1 MRTVRISD
9 VTGSLSTYARA
20 GLDEP
25 VYVTRR
31 GRPVMAVVPLTK
43 NDDWESVR
51 LSTHPKFL
59 ALVERSRE
67 SLAAGAGVS
76 GDEMRRR
83 LGLRPRKR
91 R

>member
-1 MRTVRISD
+1 MSEI
-9 VTGSLSTYARA
+9 TGSLSAYARR

-31 GRPVMAVVPLTK
+31 GRPVMAVVPLTE

-59 ALVERSRE
+59 AIIERSRA
-67 SLAAGAGVS
+67 SHRPGTGIS
-76 GDEMRRR
+76 TTEMRRR
-83 LGLRPRKR
+83 LGVRKR
-91 R
+91 TTG